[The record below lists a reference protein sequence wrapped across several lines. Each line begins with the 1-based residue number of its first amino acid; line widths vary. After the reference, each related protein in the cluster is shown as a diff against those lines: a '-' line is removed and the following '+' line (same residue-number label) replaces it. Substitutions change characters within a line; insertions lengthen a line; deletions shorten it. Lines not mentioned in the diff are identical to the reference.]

1 MSLKYTLQSLRW
13 IKALW
18 SPFKPF
24 KVSFY
29 AGKTQVGIP
38 YFYPRKWVKATPKL
52 AREATLKY
60 IEKEEAYNRL
70 NPNYARQIKPFDELY
85 KEHMRYTYAVPLKV
99 GFSSCGLGYKTKWTD
114 TDYRYEYS
122 PVFSFVFFGYQLA
135 IMIGSKNPDS
145 YWTAWLYYENN
156 TNKSKSKVERLI
168 QCIEKFPQTYT
179 IYPKGKKETID
190 YYPKILRKKYLKL
203 LANG

>member
-1 MSLKYTLQSLRW
+1 
-13 IKALW
+13 
-18 SPFKPF
+18 
-24 KVSFY
+24 
-29 AGKTQVGIP
+29 
-38 YFYPRKWVKATPKL
+38 VKATPKL

-85 KEHMRYTYAVPLKV
+85 KEQMRYTYAVPLKV
-99 GFSSCGLGYKTKWTD
+99 GFSSCGLGYKTKWSD
-114 TDYRYEYS
+114 TDYRYEYG

-135 IMIGSKNPDS
+135 ITIGNEYPDS

-156 TNKSKSKVERLI
+156 TDKSKSRADRIL
-168 QCIEKFPQTYT
+168 QCIKEFPQTYT
-179 IYPKGKKETID
+179 IYSKGKKYTVD

-203 LANG
+203 LPNE

>member
-1 MSLKYTLQSLRW
+1 MYKLGFLKILF
-13 IKALW
+13 
-18 SPFKPF
+18 SPFKLF
-24 KVSFY
+24 TVKVYF
-29 AGKTQVGIP
+29 GKTRIGVP

-85 KEHMRYTYAVPLKV
+85 QEQMRYTYAVPLKV
-99 GFSSCGLGYKTKWTD
+99 GFSYCDLGYKTKWTD

-135 IMIGSKNPDS
+135 IMIGNKNPDS

-156 TNKSKSKVERLI
+156 TDKSKSKEERLI

-179 IYPKGKKETID
+179 IYSKGKKETID
-190 YYPKILRKKYLKL
+190 YYPKIIRKKYLKL

>member
-1 MSLKYTLQSLRW
+1 MNKLRFLKILL
-13 IKALW
+13 

-24 KVSFY
+24 TVKVY
-29 AGKTQVGIP
+29 CGKTRVGVP

-70 NPNYARQIKPFDELY
+70 NPKYARQIKPFDELY
-85 KEHMRYTYAVPLKV
+85 KEKMRYTYAVPLKV

-114 TDYRYEYS
+114 TDYRYEYG

-135 IMIGSKNPDS
+135 ITIGNEYPDS

-156 TNKSKSKVERLI
+156 TDKSKSRADRIL
-168 QCIEKFPQTYT
+168 QCIKEFPQTYT
-179 IYPKGKKETID
+179 IYSKGKKYTVD
-190 YYPKILRKKYLKL
+190 YYSKILRKKYLKL
-203 LANG
+203 LSNG

>member
-1 MSLKYTLQSLRW
+1 MNKLSFLKILY
-13 IKALW
+13 

-24 KVSFY
+24 TIKVY
-29 AGKTQVGIP
+29 CGKTRIGVP
-38 YFYPRKWVKATPKL
+38 YILPRKWVKATPKR
-52 AREATLKY
+52 AKDAVFEHIKREET
-60 IEKEEAYNRL
+60 YNRL

-85 KEHMRYTYAVPLKV
+85 REYMRHTYPVSLKI

-135 IMIGSKNPDS
+135 ITIDNQNPDS

-156 TNKSKSKVERLI
+156 TDKTKSKEERLI
-168 QCIEKFPQTYT
+168 QCIKEFPQTYT
-179 IYPKGKKETID
+179 IYSKGKKETID
-190 YYPKILRKKYLKL
+190 YYPKIIRTKYLKL
-203 LANG
+203 LLNEY